1 MYLVCTRIDDV
12 YTIIVYMYNIQV
24 FILLFFIIDECECQ
38 QENVNVMMVGSQHR
52 QILPYILCC
61 YCMLLYLP
69 ARGLEAIASRL
80 VV

>member
-1 MYLVCTRIDDV
+1 MMYILLLCICTI
-12 YTIIVYMYNIQV
+12 YKYL
-24 FILLFFIIDECECQ
+24 LLFFIIDECECQ

-69 ARGLEAIASRL
+69 ARGLEAIASQASRL